1 MAETKTSIATGS
13 PWPRER
19 RGPSVTDD
27 AIEKIR
33 EMIVSGRW
41 GPGDRLPREADLAA
55 ELGLSRNSLRE
66 AVRAL
71 SLLRVL
77 EVRQGDG
84 TFVSSLKPDL
94 LLESTR
100 FVTHLLRDQ
109 TMLQLFEVRRMLEP
123 AAAAMAAVRM
133 DEAGHEALKRE
144 LDRMLTAEGVEH
156 LVEADVAFHALV
168 AEATGNPVLSSLLA
182 SLSTRTMRAR
192 LWRGRAQAQALDQ
205 TREEHIRIYEAMVA
219 RDPELARAI
228 VTAHIA
234 NGERWLREQL
244 AAGNEP
250 DDRS

>member
-1 MAETKTSIATGS
+1 MAETDSAVADGS
-13 PWPRER
+13 PWRRER

-33 EMIVSGRW
+33 EMLISGRW
-41 GPGDRLPREADLAA
+41 GPGHRLPREADLAA
-55 ELGLSRNSLRE
+55 ELGLSRSSMRE

-84 TFVSSLKPDL
+84 TYVSSLTPDL
-94 LLESTR
+94 LLESTG

-109 TMLQLFEVRRMLEP
+109 TMLQLFEVRRLLEP

-133 DEAGHEALKRE
+133 NEAGHQALKRE
-144 LDRMLTAEGVEH
+144 LDRMLVAEGVED

-168 AEATGNPVLSSLLA
+168 AGAAGNSVLSSLLA

-205 TREEHIRIYEAMVA
+205 TREEHTRIYQAMVA
-219 RDPELARAI
+219 RDPELARA
-228 VTAHIA
+228 VMTVHIA

-244 AAGNEP
+244 AAGHEP
-250 DDRS
+250 DGG